1 MEPLIEILV
10 AAIKIFF
17 GETNI
22 MQKLLHTAL
31 NFYVELF
38 YLLFEMGGGHM
49 NLKKKHNLG
58 KSPGLLQY

>member
-38 YLLFEMGGGHM
+38 YLLFERGGGSHEFEV
-49 NLKKKHNLG
+49 KT
-58 KSPGLLQY
+58 QFR